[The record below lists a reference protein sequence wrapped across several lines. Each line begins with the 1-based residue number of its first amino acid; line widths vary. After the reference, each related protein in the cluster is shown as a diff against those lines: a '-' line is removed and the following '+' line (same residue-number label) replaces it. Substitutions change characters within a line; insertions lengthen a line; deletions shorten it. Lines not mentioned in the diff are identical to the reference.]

1 MLFLQTLDKQAYVVL
16 EMLISFVLAE
26 IGFPD
31 PYFSTN
37 STSSGPHSL
46 FVLIRPPPLAAT
58 PPPPPAPPS
67 EAPPDPST
75 TPPSTLLSATVP
87 RTNKLIR
94 ILSLLCAVSPPS
106 DTPRMSSTAIL
117 WRQRAHQPRPGH
129 YDVYHS
135 CVQQH
140 KSCLDKLAKN
150 GLSANLTPKWR
161 QPERH

>member
-1 MLFLQTLDKQAYVVL
+1 MWKNLEIKMLFLQTLDKQAYVVL

-67 EAPPDPST
+67 EAPPP
-75 TPPSTLLSATVP
+75 
-87 RTNKLIR
+87 
-94 ILSLLCAVSPPS
+94 
-106 DTPRMSSTAIL
+106 SSTAIL

-140 KSCLDKLAKN
+140 KSCLDRVAKN